1 MPSEMAIMIIGR
13 PTHKYKKI
21 NSKHLTWWQHQIW
34 EHGTTSNTCC
44 SKISHGNTPWD
55 DVIHV
60 HLGVNVVNF
69 HNEQVEVDS
78 LDQHPAKGSHQE
90 MLHQSCYCDTSSLR
104 KEIFFVSFCDLFWKY
119 LKQKDLINWMKRSE
133 KPLTVCSV
141 ACTPARK
148 ISCPT
153 PRDAERLNRIWDRGW
168 RTSLMKWKMT
178 KKESKNKNPTWVK
191 KKTNKHNQ
199 NKNNWNEKL
208 SKKRKTNKSKT
219 NNNKKKSIKS
229 LRIRRQI
236 KSQVGIE

>member
-1 MPSEMAIMIIGR
+1 MPSKMAIMIIGR
-13 PTHKYKKI
+13 PTHKYQNI
-21 NSKHLTWWQHQIW
+21 NSKHLTWWQNQIW
-34 EHGTTSNTCC
+34 ERGSISNACC

-60 HLGVNVVNF
+60 HIGVNVVNF

-90 MLHQSCYCDTSSLR
+90 ILHQSCYCDTSSLR
-104 KEIFFVSFCDLFWKY
+104 KEICFVSFCDLFWKY
-119 LKQKDLINWMKRSE
+119 LKQKDLINWMNRSE

-141 ACTPARK
+141 AWTPARK
-148 ISCPT
+148 ISYPT

-191 KKTNKHNQ
+191 KTKQTNIIKTKINEMKSWAKKEKQTNQ
-199 NKNNWNEKL
+199 NKHQ
-208 SKKRKTNKSKT
+208 
-219 NNNKKKSIKS
+219 KKKSIKS
-229 LRIRRQI
+229 FRIR
-236 KSQVGIE
+236 SQVGIE